1 MGRLRAGRFH
11 RDINVLFFRV
21 SSATQSQEHV
31 LLEDGGEGSLQTPKM
46 RESSE
51 AGETESQKRRRRGEE
66 ERGWGGGGGG
76 VETESI

>member
-1 MGRLRAGRFH
+1 MSSFLES
-11 RDINVLFFRV
+11 LLQPRV
-21 SSATQSQEHV
+21 RHV

-66 ERGWGGGGGG
+66 ERGWGEGWRGG
-76 VETESI
+76 